1 MMDKRLLIVPQVN
14 LHRILCEP
22 GSNITFLG
30 LMLDESDRY
39 ELGWSFI
46 VFFALYFVLH
56 GAFLA
61 ETAITKVRTT
71 KRSLK
76 IMKAKIASG

>member
-1 MMDKRLLIVPQVN
+1 MNEAAQLLLL
-14 LHRILCEP
+14 LHTMSFGI
-22 GSNITFLG
+22 
-30 LMLDESDRY
+30 MLDESDRY

-61 ETAITKVRTT
+61 ETAITKFRTT

>member
-1 MMDKRLLIVPQVN
+1 MNEAAQLLLLFHTMSFGI
-14 LHRILCEP
+14 
-22 GSNITFLG
+22 
-30 LMLDESDRY
+30 MLDESDRY

-61 ETAITKVRTT
+61 ETALTKARTT
-71 KRSLK
+71 KRSQK